1 MALEVSPRKCSMPT
15 FFAASEFAI
24 TCFITAKESLAHPA
38 KESSWLT
45 VDEEALQK
53 AGVGGRVGG

>member
-1 MALEVSPRKCSMPT
+1 MPT

-53 AGVGGRVGG
+53 AGQAAA